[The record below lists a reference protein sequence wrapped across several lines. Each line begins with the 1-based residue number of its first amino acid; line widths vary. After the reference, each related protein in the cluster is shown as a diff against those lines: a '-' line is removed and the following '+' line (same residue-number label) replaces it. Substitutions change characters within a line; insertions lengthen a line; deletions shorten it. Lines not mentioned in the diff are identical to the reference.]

1 MNEMPPVV
9 IIGDGI
15 IDAVQTSDAPPVLY
29 PGGAGLNLAVG
40 LARLGVSSALA
51 ARIGSDPNGFRLMR
65 YLREEGVALINTP
78 NVDFTGLVTS
88 LRVDGEPSYHFTP
101 SMYRRRIAFN
111 AALRKAMAEAPLVAV
126 NSFSFEDPAQVAA
139 LGDALA
145 KTQGPRILDPN
156 VRPRLVGDLDAFRQG
171 FERTLPR
178 ATLVKL
184 SDEDAGLLYG
194 RDDDG
199 IAAALLDRGVEGVL
213 FTRGKSGA
221 SVFTRSGIGV
231 SLPATALAAPI
242 VDTMGAGD
250 ATLASVIAFIL
261 AEGMPGD
268 EQSWRACLKRAM
280 DIAAATC
287 RSAGGALVRPAS
299 PISAHPRGSGDPGI
313 KSASA

>member
-1 MNEMPPVV
+1 MRRRRS
-9 IIGDGI
+9 IR
-15 IDAVQTSDAPPVLY
+15 AAPDSISPS
-29 PGGAGLNLAVG
+29 AWRG
-40 LARLGVSSALA
+40 LACPRPLRRGSGPTATAFASCAISARKA
-51 ARIGSDPNGFRLMR
+51 SR
-65 YLREEGVALINTP
+65 LINTP

-126 NSFSFEDPAQVAA
+126 NSFSFEDPAQVEA

-145 KTQGPRILDPN
+145 HVEGPRILDPN

-184 SDEDAGLLYG
+184 SEEDAGLLYG

-199 IAAALLDRGVEGVL
+199 IAAALLDRGVDGVL

-261 AEGMPGD
+261 AEGMPG
-268 EQSWRACLKRAM
+268 R
-280 DIAAATC
+280 
-287 RSAGGALVRPAS
+287 RSSPGAPA
-299 PISAHPRGSGDPGI
+299 
-313 KSASA
+313 